1 MQILLVSCKLYYDSI
16 CSPSVGYVAHPV
28 GKIPNLKKVI
38 GRAGHCK
45 GGLGCYVTAM
55 SDRDRNKE
63 VSIAIICFTM
73 TYNV

>member
-1 MQILLVSCKLYYDSI
+1 MLILLLSCKLYYDLI
-16 CSPSVGYVAHPV
+16 CSPSIGYVAHPV

-45 GGLGCYVTAM
+45 GGLGCYITAM
-55 SDRDRNKE
+55 SDRDRDKE
-63 VSIAIICFTM
+63 VAITITHFTV